1 MPSYMRAPPLV
12 EMMMTGKPFSVA
24 FSMRRVSFS
33 PTTEPIEP
41 PRKLK
46 SMTPRPT
53 RCSPILQRPVMTA
66 SFRPVDFW
74 YSASLVV

>member
-12 EMMMTGKPFSVA
+12 EMMMTGRSFSVA
-24 FSMRRVSFS
+24 FSISRVSFS

-46 SMTPRPT
+46 SITPSAT
-53 RCSPILQRPVMTA
+53 RCSPILPMPVMTA
-66 SFRPVDFW
+66 SFRPVDF
-74 YSASLVV
+74 

>member
-12 EMMMTGKPFSVA
+12 EMMMSGNVFSVA
-24 FSMRRVSFS
+24 LSISRVSFS
-33 PTTEPIEP
+33 PTTDPIEP

-46 SMTPRPT
+46 SITPSAA
-53 RCSPILQRPVMTA
+53 RCSPILQIPVSTA

-74 YSASLVV
+74 